1 MSIQDEYTLRCD
13 LCHFDLCWRCATV
26 PEKIWHMSDDEHPLT
41 LWWNQMVVSWV
52 PQERDE
58 IWWWCLWGWTRSN
71 QLVLY
76 MLWLWSYSDVECALG
91 DFSRLMPGSIYI
103 FEGRKYEVVLNNHN
117 TRPFCS
123 QCHSRCKPPVILK
136 EYGKDNGYICCY
148 LCLSSFL
155 RIQL

>member
-58 IWWWCLWGWTRSN
+58 IWCDVCEAELDPINWFFTCFDCEVTL
-71 QLVLY
+71 
-76 MLWLWSYSDVECALG
+76 MLSV
-91 DFSRLMPGSIYI
+91 
-103 FEGRKYEVVLNNHN
+103 H
-117 TRPFCS
+117 
-123 QCHSRCKPPVILK
+123 
-136 EYGKDNGYICCY
+136 
-148 LCLSSFL
+148 
-155 RIQL
+155 